1 MALDSAQLQ
10 VLFNA
15 SQSGSNGLGNP
26 VFSPALNKLLQFTT
40 GTGASQADL
49 MYAATRTVASATND
63 DLDLAGSLTNVF
75 GATITN
81 VEMVGVLIASD
92 AANTTTLSIGAG
104 SNPWI
109 TMWLATGDGIKVFPG
124 GVFLNFAPDANGLG
138 AVTASTGDILRVANG
153 SGASATYSVV
163 LLGRSA

>member
-26 VFSPALNKLLQFTT
+26 QFSPTLNKLLQFAT
-40 GTGASQADL
+40 GTGAYQADL
-49 MYAATRTVASATND
+49 LYAATRTVASATND

-92 AANTTTLSIGAG
+92 AANTTTLTVGAG
-104 SNPWI
+104 SNPWFA
-109 TMWLATGDGIKVFPG
+109 MFGATGNSIKVFPG
-124 GVFLNFAPDANGLG
+124 GIFLNFATDASGLG
-138 AVTASTGDILRVANG
+138 AVTAGTGDILRVANG